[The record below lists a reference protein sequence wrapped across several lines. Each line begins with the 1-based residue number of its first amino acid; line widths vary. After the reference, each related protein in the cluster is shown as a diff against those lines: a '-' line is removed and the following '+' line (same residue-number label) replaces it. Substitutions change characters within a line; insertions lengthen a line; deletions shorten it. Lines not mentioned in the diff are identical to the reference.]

1 MAVAD
6 SRTAEALLTALAMI
20 HAYQDGRIEDLAEL
34 SASDEALPGVV
45 AVAGR
50 LMDEI
55 EALGGDPGAVLG
67 RIYARATVP
76 A

>member
-1 MAVAD
+1 MASAR
-6 SRTAEALLTALAMI
+6 SAETLLTALAII
-20 HAYQDGRIEDLAEL
+20 HAYQDGRDEDLAVL
-34 SASDEALPGVV
+34 AAGDEALPGVV